1 MKAPDDLFPEP
12 DPHGCEYMA
21 GWAFL
26 NALTGETVPARCG
39 RNRCAYCLRVNARRR
54 ARAIAWA
61 GPERAIL
68 LTLVGDDWQTVRPRM
83 YRLRYRI
90 ARAAGLCEWVWHVE
104 PNPKGTGHHVH
115 AWQHGAFVP
124 QDVLSR
130 LADEVGMGRF
140 VRINRVRSRVGASAY
155 GLKGLTYGLKGV
167 EADDEGTAY
176 LRVNGYRL
184 THQSRGYFRGLRV
197 RDAERVASGIDEEAQ
212 WVLIRA

>member
-1 MKAPDDLFPEP
+1 MVVQLGTGGEATRYLACPIPPNAPRIMKAPDDLSPEP

-83 YRLRYRI
+83 YRCVTGSP
-90 ARAAGLCEWVWHVE
+90 ARSACANGSGTSNRTRRAPDTTCTPGSTVPSCRRTSSAA
-104 PNPKGTGHHVH
+104 
-115 AWQHGAFVP
+115 
-124 QDVLSR
+124 
-130 LADEVGMGRF
+130 
-140 VRINRVRSRVGASAY
+140 
-155 GLKGLTYGLKGV
+155 
-167 EADDEGTAY
+167 
-176 LRVNGYRL
+176 
-184 THQSRGYFRGLRV
+184 
-197 RDAERVASGIDEEAQ
+197 
-212 WVLIRA
+212 